1 MVKLACAAPKS
12 HILCC
17 AAVPHGLICE
27 FPGYKIVMNQT
38 LFVIIVS
45 FSAKIGE
52 SERDFPATR
61 TAGDKK
67 MIDKIGPVTYNIVSR
82 YMCVTP
88 GAGV

>member
-1 MVKLACAAPKS
+1 MAWVAPKS
-12 HILCC
+12 HILCWEP
-17 AAVPHGLICE
+17 VPYGLICE
-27 FPGYKIVMNQT
+27 FSGYKFVMNQAT
-38 LFVIIVS
+38 FVIVVS

-52 SERDFPATR
+52 AERNFPAIR

-82 YMCVTP
+82 YMCATP